1 MEAAV
6 LTSRSDALLKASALV
21 LVMSCGACSDILA
34 RRDTIAYSAGNSIAA
49 NRAIQTID
57 PYPRRS
63 FVRGQ
68 HTDGVKAQQAAHR
81 YLSPEGSGPVSAAP
95 SIAPASSQGAA
106 APAATP

>member
-6 LTSRSDALLKASALV
+6 LSSRSDALLKASAIV

-49 NRAIQTID
+49 NKAIQIID

-63 FVRGQ
+63 FVRGHQ
-68 HTDGVKAQQAAHR
+68 TDGVKAQQAVRR
-81 YLSPEGSGPVSAAP
+81 YLSPEGGGPVGAP
-95 SIAPASSQGAA
+95 ASIAPASQGAA
-106 APAATP
+106 APAANP